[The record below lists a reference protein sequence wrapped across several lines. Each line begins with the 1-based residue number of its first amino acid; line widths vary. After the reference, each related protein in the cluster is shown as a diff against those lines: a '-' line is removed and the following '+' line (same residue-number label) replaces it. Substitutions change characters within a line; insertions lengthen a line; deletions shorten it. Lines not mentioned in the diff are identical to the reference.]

1 MPPPD
6 APPTREPLSA
16 DLLGEGLDCAPD
28 AVLGVAPDGRIR
40 YANASA
46 CALLGYG
53 AEEFP
58 GLDLKVLAPDAFPGV
73 DGTKALET
81 VLVDRAGGR
90 IHAEMTRARVSHGG
104 TDLQFL
110 FIRDITSHMAAEAAL
125 RRSET
130 RFALAFNASPDA
142 INITRLD
149 DGTYLEV
156 STGFERLTGWKRD
169 EVLGRTSVELDIW
182 AYPEERQRMTTL
194 LKAKGE
200 FDATLFTFR
209 RKDGTLMK
217 GLMSGRLVSLEG
229 LPCLLTITRDVTAQE
244 DAQQALG
251 NLTDL
256 IAAITAHVPA
266 YIALL
271 DRGGHILFL
280 NKVAEGFA
288 LADVIG
294 KDFLDGMTG
303 DAKALGARALARILE
318 GSGREVFEGQG
329 WGPDREPRWY
339 RTIMGPMTEKGKV
352 VGAVLIAMD
361 ETERRRQE
369 ERLRESEDRFQ
380 ALQSHTP
387 DALFW
392 IRVGPLGELLLEG
405 MNPAAESFL
414 GRRAQDVAGLPFEA
428 FCPPG
433 LAAAFIAHDRECIAA
448 RRPVTFE
455 EEIPGPDGSRY
466 LSTTLV
472 PIEDDSGRI
481 HRIVGSARDMTQK
494 RRMEE
499 ALRLSQKLESL
510 GVLAGGIAHD
520 FNNLL
525 TAIMGNLNLAQL
537 KLPEGSPALGHLEA
551 VENAVLKA
559 SELTRQMLAY
569 SGKGRFSVKPQDLD
583 TVVNG
588 MVHLLKVTV
597 PKGATLSIQLA
608 GNLPAVEGDAAQIQ
622 QVVMNLV
629 TNASDAL
636 GDKEGVIR
644 VTTRAEE
651 LDEARIRAAFPAQD
665 LEPGAFVVLEV
676 EDTGCGMSPGVLSRI
691 FDPFFTT
698 KVKGRG
704 LGLSAM
710 LGILKGHKAGI
721 LIRSR
726 EGEGSSFQVF
736 FPASRGTAAPRPEAA
751 PDPGSGFSGRL
762 LLVDDEVIILESIGL
777 ALETLGFEVI
787 QARDGVEA
795 LERFEEAGP
804 DLVLMDLTMPRMD
817 GATAFA
823 KMQALRPE
831 VPVILSSGY
840 DRQALEGVRPAA
852 FVQKPYRLK
861 ELKNLLAEVLRSRG
875 APGSPLPGP

>member
-1 MPPPD
+1 VLKEPGMPPPD
-6 APPTREPLSA
+6 APLTREPLSA
-16 DLLGEGLDCAPD
+16 ALLGEILDRAPD

-46 CALLGYG
+46 CALLGY
-53 AEEFP
+53 APEDFQD
-58 GLDLKVLAPDAFPGV
+58 LDLTAIAPDAFPGPG
-73 DGTKALET
+73 GTGALET
-81 VLVDRAGGR
+81 VLVDRHGGR
-90 IHAEMTRARVSHGG
+90 IHAEMTRARVSHQG
-104 TDLQFL
+104 TELLFL
-110 FIRDITSHMAAEAAL
+110 YIRDITSRKAAEAAL
-125 RRSET
+125 RRSEA

-169 EVLGRTSVELDIW
+169 EVLGRTSVELGLW
-182 AYPEERQRMTTL
+182 ADPAERQKMTTL
-194 LKAKGE
+194 LKEKGE

-209 RKDGTLMK
+209 CKDGTLIK
-217 GLMSGRLVSLEG
+217 GLMSGRLVSLDG
-229 LPCLLTITRDVTAQE
+229 LPCLLTITRDVTVQE

-266 YIALL
+266 FISLL
-271 DRGGHILFL
+271 DRRGHMLFL
-280 NKVAEGFA
+280 NKVAPGFA
-288 LADVIG
+288 MADVIG
-294 KDFLDGMTG
+294 MDFLDGLT
-303 DAKALGARALARILE
+303 DEAKPLGAQALARILAGSSQEVYE
-318 GSGREVFEGQG
+318 GFG
-329 WGPDREPRWY
+329 WGPDRSPRWY
-339 RTIMGPMTEKGKV
+339 RSIMGPMIEKGQV

-369 ERLRESEDRFQ
+369 ARLRESEDRFQ

-392 IRVGPLGELLLEG
+392 IRVGTQGELLLEG
-405 MNPAAESFL
+405 MNPAAESIL
-414 GRRAQDVAGLPFEA
+414 GRKAQDVAGLPFEA
-428 FCPPG
+428 FCAPQ
-433 LAAAFIAHDRECIAA
+433 LAAAFVAHDLECIAA
-448 RRPVTFE
+448 RKPLTFE

-472 PIEDDSGRI
+472 PIQDDTGRI
-481 HRIVGSARDMTQK
+481 HRIVGSARDITQK
-494 RRMEE
+494 RHMEE

-551 VENAVLKA
+551 VENTVLKA

-583 TVVNG
+583 AVVNG
-588 MVHLLKVTV
+588 MVHLLKVSV
-597 PKGATLSIQLA
+597 PKGASLSIHLA

-629 TNASDAL
+629 TNAADAL

-644 VTTRAEE
+644 VATREE
-651 LDEARIRAAFPAQD
+651 DLDEARIRAAFPAQD
-665 LEPGAFVVLEV
+665 LEPGPFVVLEV
-676 EDTGCGMSPGVLSRI
+676 EDTGCGMSPGVLARI

-721 LIRSR
+721 LIQSR

-736 FPASRGTAAPRPEAA
+736 FPASRGTAVPRPQAA
-751 PDPGSGFSGRL
+751 AEPVSEFSGRL
-762 LLVDDEVIILESIGL
+762 LLVDDEVIILDSIGL

-795 LERFEEAGP
+795 LERFEAARP

-840 DRQALEGVRPAA
+840 DRQALEGVKPAA

-861 ELKNLLAEVLRSRG
+861 ELKKLLAEVLRG
-875 APGSPLPGP
+875 